1 MDKEETKTEAQKEQ
15 DEQVAQAQPAQPAQ
29 AQAQPAQAQATL
41 AQPTQAQVTATQP
54 GAPKPGIDYEKLKS
68 IGVPDDVIASL
79 DPRDGGNITPQGE
92 VLFLDEER
100 LKRRELPDKPLH
112 KNHPKGLG
120 IKDFLMTKV
129 LATTPKTWDRT
140 LKVFMMIVAGAKLT
154 GKEGII
160 PELYKRVT
168 QFAPDEEMYTHGNVL
183 PLNVDMVD
191 EGKTAVLPIDLIM
204 DAIDNAEYI
213 AQMNRCICRSA
224 HKCSEYEQTLGCL
237 FFNMAGV
244 TAVKNGLAK
253 PVTKEEAKQHVY
265 EARDAGL
272 IGQALYVELEQMVW
286 GFENQKMDEFMEICF
301 CCPCCCVALDVCKNA
316 NRTIKNRFSG
326 SGFTA
331 VIDHDKCTACGKC
344 AQKCPQEIITVNDD
358 GKVTIDQEH
367 CIGCGYCKSVC
378 ENGAIT
384 LQQTMPLRESIH
396 EYFLKEGRI
405 DMVMDKCT
413 MEIPSPDYEWKDKE
427 MDQTGIVEKAGQ
439 KAKEVADDLARNFG
453 CVSAEAFWKYNG
465 KYVAGAAGIGL
476 LACLLLRLRK

>member
-1 MDKEETKTEAQKEQ
+1 MHKGEEMLNQAQENATEAQAAS
-15 DEQVAQAQPAQPAQ
+15 VR
-29 AQAQPAQAQATL
+29 
-41 AQPTQAQVTATQP
+41 V
-54 GAPKPGIDYEKLKS
+54 KPGIDYEKLKS
-68 IGVPDDVIASL
+68 IGVPDEVIASL

-92 VLFLDEER
+92 VLFLDEGR
-100 LKRRELPDKPLH
+100 LHRRELPDKPLH
-112 KNHPKGLG
+112 ENHPRGLG
-120 IKDFLMTKV
+120 IKDFIMTKV

-140 LKVFMMIVAGAKLT
+140 LKVFMMIVSGAKLT

-160 PELYKRVT
+160 PELYKRAT
-168 QFAPDEEMYTHGNVL
+168 QFSPDEKMYTHGTVL
-183 PLNVDMVD
+183 PLNVDMVE

-204 DAIDNAEYI
+204 DAIDGAEYI

-224 HKCSEYEQTLGCL
+224 HDCSEYEKTLGCL

-244 TAVKNGLAK
+244 TAMKNGLAK

-265 EARDAGL
+265 DARDAGL

-326 SGFTA
+326 AGFTA
-331 VIDHDKCTACGKC
+331 VIDHEKCTGCGNC
-344 AQKCPQEIITVNDD
+344 AKKCPQEIITMNPD
-358 GKVTIDQEH
+358 GKVTIDQDH

-378 ENGAIT
+378 PNDAIT

-396 EYFLKEGRI
+396 EYFLEEGRI

-413 MEIPSPDYEWKDKE
+413 MEIPPADYEWKDTQ
-427 MDQTGIVEKAGQ
+427 MDPMAIMQAAGQ
-439 KAKEVADDLARNFG
+439 KTVALADEAARNLG
-453 CVSAEAFWKYNG
+453 CTSAKAFFKYNK
-465 KYVAGAAGIGL
+465 KYVAGAIGVGA
-476 LACLLLRLRK
+476 LAWLLLKHKK